1 MWYFSRGNNPYLGN
15 ILLLDICVIVLLN
28 QPHSCGWQGVSMSG
42 MDFPIVGHVGGKSVE
57 HEAGHEDIGIG
68 LRLSLISGV
77 RVSLASVEG
86 HVMRRHS

>member
-1 MWYFSRGNNPYLGN
+1 
-15 ILLLDICVIVLLN
+15 
-28 QPHSCGWQGVSMSG
+28 MSG